1 MSFEQNLARPVAQ
14 RTDYGLLWGADGE
27 AIGSSTAD
35 RIVSGDRAY
44 MHLHVQRAEDRGKG
58 YGTELVRRSSWTY
71 LQLFELARLY
81 CEPHAFNFAS
91 NRTLRAAGFEY
102 VSTQGTTPAPLNVQ
116 QVTNLWVFHPST

>member
-1 MSFEQNLARPVAQ
+1 MKRSGPAPPTGSCRAIVPICICTCSVPKTEARATAPNSFAGLAGRN
-14 RTDYGLLWGADGE
+14 
-27 AIGSSTAD
+27 
-35 RIVSGDRAY
+35 
-44 MHLHVQRAEDRGKG
+44 
-58 YGTELVRRSSWTY
+58 